1 MNTRVALEGTGVSSG
16 INVPA
21 FANAAVLVGAVAYIL
36 CAAVTAFVPGL
47 YLALIQTWA
56 HGIGV
61 ATLQAGAP
69 PMSFGS
75 LAVGL
80 VTFTIFVWLV
90 AAAFAALY
98 DRLSR

>member
-1 MNTRVALEGTGVSSG
+1 
-16 INVPA
+16 
-21 FANAAVLVGAVAYIL
+21 
-36 CAAVTAFVPGL
+36 
-47 YLALIQTWA
+47 
-56 HGIGV
+56 
-61 ATLQAGAP
+61 
-69 PMSFGS
+69 

>member
-1 MNTRVALEGTGVSSG
+1 MNARVAVEGTGVSSG

-21 FANAAVLVGAVAYIL
+21 CANAAAFVGAVAYVL
-36 CAAVTAFVPGL
+36 CAAVTAYIPSL
-47 YLALIQTWA
+47 YLAVIQSWA

-61 ATLQAGAP
+61 ATLQSGAP
-69 PMSFGS
+69 PMSAGS

-98 DRLSR
+98 ERLSR

>member
-1 MNTRVALEGTGVSSG
+1 MNTRVALEGTGITG
-16 INVPA
+16 AINVPA
-21 FANAAVLVGAVAYIL
+21 FANAAALVGAVAYIL
-36 CAAVTAFVPGL
+36 CAVVTAFIPAL
-47 YLALIQTWA
+47 YLAVIQSWA

-69 PMSFGS
+69 PISFGS

-80 VTFTIFVWLV
+80 VTFTVFVWLV